1 MRLLIR
7 VMWPDQQGRLCSLL
21 GAEQAWFSRHQ
32 NWAGGAGGFSS
43 GGQEEEEE
51 ERSQTGGNSPPARGA
66 TSHSFLPTLC
76 GPAHRLPAASLPRE
90 IAQKSSR
97 RRYSE
102 IVQPCREHQLRWW
115 AADDKGSFVKLMTVE
130 SGGGAPVVALRAPWW
145 RRGAT

>member
-51 ERSQTGGNSPPARGA
+51 EEERSQTGGNSPPARGA

-76 GPAHRLPAASLPRE
+76 GPAHWIPAARFEQVCRGKLPKR
-90 IAQKSSR
+90 
-97 RRYSE
+97 
-102 IVQPCREHQLRWW
+102 VQEE
-115 AADDKGSFVKLMTVE
+115 DIVKLCNLAE
-130 SGGGAPVVALRAPWW
+130 SINCGGGQQMTKAVLSN
-145 RRGAT
+145 